1 MVGLRDAETF
11 RAKFIEMQQ
20 TIINALESG
29 IAAREAQGAQLDR
42 IRALEAE
49 VARLRA
55 WDAEKRRYELKRVG
69 QGTVAYVL
77 KPEARRHAAP
87 NRRIGCAQTA
97 FENGQKSFFQHTVRG
112 VSRCVGCDAVVEIF
126 SLDKWLD

>member
-11 RAKFIEMQQ
+11 RAKSIEMQQ

-77 KPEARRHAAP
+77 KPEARGAEPPHWLCPDCLRERTEVVFPTHGS
-87 NRRIGCAQTA
+87 RRIPL
-97 FENGQKSFFQHTVRG
+97 RRM
-112 VSRCVGCDAVVEIF
+112 RC
-126 SLDKWLD
+126 SS